1 MNPLWKRYRKLMKK
15 ARKEDK
21 MNNTPLSLE
30 EVKKIEFHILS
41 EFASFCDTNNL
52 KYYLGYGTLLGAVR
66 HKGFIPWDDDIDVLM
81 PRPDYDKFI
90 KLTGYNPIKPNL
102 ETRLYRDCSHP
113 NIYPFAKVVDSSTI
127 VYEKGKAK
135 KNISGL
141 WIDIFPLDGYPED
154 RTAAQNL
161 FNKYKTLR
169 NFQDLATTCPM
180 VVKQSIVKKI
190 VKTIFIAPFVKLYGI
205 NKICRKIDLLAQTY
219 SCAEC
224 DKVADFTWGDNIDS
238 YLLKTEL
245 EPSVEVEFEGRNFK
259 ATAGWKQYLERL
271 YGDWTQLPP
280 ENQRIPHGFEAYSL

>member
-1 MNPLWKRYRKLMKK
+1 
-15 ARKEDK
+15 

-30 EVKKIEFHILS
+30 EVKKIEFNILS

-81 PRPDYDKFI
+81 PRPDYDNFI

-113 NIYPFAKVVDSSTI
+113 NIYPFAKVVDTSTI

-141 WIDIFPLDGYPED
+141 WIDILPLDGYPED
-154 RTAAQNL
+154 REAAKKL

-169 NFQDLATTCPM
+169 DFQDLATTNPFY
-180 VVKQSIVKKI
+180 VNQNLLKKI
-190 VKTIFIAPFVKLYGI
+190 IKTFFIAPFVKLYGI
-205 NKICRKIDLLAQTY
+205 KKLCKKIDLLAQTY
-219 SCAEC
+219 SFEEC
-224 DKVADFTWGDNIDS
+224 QKAADFTWGDNIDS
-238 YLLKTEL
+238 YLLKSEL
-245 EPSVEVEFEGRNFK
+245 EPAAQVEFEGKTFK
-259 ATAGWKQYLERL
+259 APAGWQAYLERL

-280 ENQRIPHGFEAYSL
+280 ENQRILHGFLAYSL